1 VRQHHLEVTTLPGG
15 LHYRFFLYCY
25 LSMRRAIPYRS
36 TLSCGLALMLLAG
49 CGTTAG
55 PAPTP
60 TPSRPGPAMV
70 QIENSILARPLA
82 GLQQANIVYEYLAEG
97 GITRMTA
104 IYFKPSGS
112 QRIEPV
118 RSARPVTIR
127 LWHAY
132 HGVIF
137 FSGANIK
144 VLQTIEEQQIPALS
158 ESSDGGI
165 YFARDPSRR
174 APHNLY
180 TDGDRLAQGVSK
192 HAPRVTYVLPLP
204 GEPAATPA
212 PAVANRIVFDQ
223 TSFHRVT
230 YTFSAS
236 DSAYAY
242 GTELG
247 PLLDRDTGQPIKPVN
262 VVLIQ
267 VAHHDAGFTDVLGAP
282 AVDFDLQGT
291 GPADVFTQGHH
302 FAGTWDLLNP
312 ELPLKI
318 LGADGKVMHLPAG
331 LTWIHLVDP
340 GTPIAVS

>member
-1 VRQHHLEVTTLPGG
+1 MRSWKRHLATLAG
-15 LHYRFFLYCY
+15 
-25 LSMRRAIPYRS
+25 
-36 TLSCGLALMLLAG
+36 GLALILAG
-49 CGTTAG
+49 CGETAG
-55 PAPTP
+55 PAATPTP

-104 IYFKPSGS
+104 IYFTPSGS

-132 HGVIF
+132 RGVIF
-137 FSGANIK
+137 FSGANTK
-144 VLQTIEEQQIPALS
+144 VLQAIEAQQIPALT
-158 ESSDGGI
+158 EGSDGGA
-165 YFARDPSRR
+165 YFSRDSARR

-180 TDGDRLAQGVSK
+180 TDGDRLAQGQRK
-192 HAPRVTYVLPLP
+192 YAPKITYQLPAP
-204 GEPAATPA
+204 GEPAASPA
-212 PAVANRIVFDQ
+212 PPVANRIVFDQ
-223 TSFHRVT
+223 TTSHRVT
-230 YTFSAS
+230 YTYSAS
-236 DSAYAY
+236 DGAYAY
-242 GTELG
+242 GTETG
-247 PLLDRDTGQPIKPVN
+247 PLVDKDTGQPIKPVN
-262 VVLIQ
+262 VILVQ

-302 FAGTWDLLNP
+302 YKATWDLSNP
-312 ELPLKI
+312 ELPLKVV
-318 LGADGKVMHLPAG
+318 GADGKALHLPAG

-340 GTPIAVS
+340 GTPVTAT